1 MITYNAEKQRECY
14 FILKYSACIDMLFPE
29 VDFYERFA
37 LAKSAGV
44 DAIEFWKWSNKDL
57 NKIQSNL
64 KSNNLSVSVFN
75 LDSQDEKLSADLSRG
90 VLNAGRVDDFINALK
105 ETIPVY
111 KALNAEALI
120 VLIGERLDIPYN
132 EQINNIIRCLEA
144 AVPLLKK
151 ENVNLAVEPLNDI
164 DRKNYFLPRAKE
176 VLEILRKVDCEN
188 IKILL
193 DLYHEQLMAGN
204 LINTINENIDLIGH
218 IHVADAP
225 GRHEPGT
232 GEINYSNVF
241 KALKNNNYKKYIG
254 FEFRSTKRETKTA
267 DLIKEYLL

>member
-1 MITYNAEKQRECY
+1 
-14 FILKYSACIDMLFPE
+14 MLFPE

-37 LAKSAGV
+37 LAKSSGV
-44 DAIEFWKWSNKDL
+44 DAVEFWKWSNKDL

-64 KSNNLSVSVFN
+64 KSNKLSVSVFN

-90 VLNAGRVDDFINALK
+90 ILNAGRVDDFLSALK

-120 VLIGERLDIPYN
+120 VLIGEILDIPYD

-151 ENVNLAVEPLNDI
+151 ENVNLVVEPLNNI

-176 VLEILRKVDCEN
+176 VLEILRKVDCKN

-241 KALKNNNYKKYIG
+241 KALKNNNYKKCIG
-254 FEFRSTKRETKTA
+254 FEFRSTKKETKTA
-267 DLIKEYLL
+267 DLIKEHLL

>member
-1 MITYNAEKQRECY
+1 
-14 FILKYSACIDMLFPE
+14 MLFPE

-44 DAIEFWKWSNKDL
+44 DAIEFWKWRNKDL
-57 NKIQSNL
+57 NKIQSKL
-64 KSNNLSVSVFN
+64 KSNNLSVAVFN

-120 VLIGERLDIPYN
+120 VLIGEILDIPYD
-132 EQINNIIRCLEA
+132 EQINNIIRCLKA

-151 ENVNLAVEPLNDI
+151 ENVNLVVEPLNDI

-176 VLEILRKVDCEN
+176 VLEILQRVNCKN

-204 LINTINENIDLIGH
+204 LINTINENVDLIGH

-241 KALKNNNYKKYIG
+241 KSLKNNNYKKYIG

>member
-1 MITYNAEKQRECY
+1 
-14 FILKYSACIDMLFPE
+14 MLFPE

-57 NKIQSNL
+57 NKIQSKL

-75 LDSQDEKLSADLSRG
+75 LDSQDEKLSTDLSRG

-120 VLIGERLDIPYN
+120 VLIGERLGIPYD

-151 ENVNLAVEPLNDI
+151 ENVNLVVEPLNDI

-204 LINTINENIDLIGH
+204 LINTINENVDLIGH

-241 KALKNNNYKKYIG
+241 KSLKNNNYKKYIG

>member
-1 MITYNAEKQRECY
+1 M
-14 FILKYSACIDMLFPE
+14 KYSACIDMLFPE

-90 VLNAGRVDDFINALK
+90 ILNAGRVDDFINALK

-120 VLIGERLDIPYN
+120 VLIGERLDIPYD

-151 ENVNLAVEPLNDI
+151 ENVNLVVEPLNDI

-204 LINTINENIDLIGH
+204 LINTINENVDLIGH
-218 IHVADAP
+218 IHVADVP

>member
-1 MITYNAEKQRECY
+1 
-14 FILKYSACIDMLFPE
+14 MLFPDT
-29 VDFYERFA
+29 DFYNRFA

-57 NKIQSNL
+57 QKILSAL
-64 KSNNLSVSVFN
+64 KENNLSVSVFN
-75 LDSQDEKLSADLSRG
+75 LDSQDEKLSRDLSRG
-90 VLNAGRVDDFINALK
+90 ILNAGRVDEFISALK

-111 KALNAEALI
+111 KSLNAKALI
-120 VLIGERLDIPYN
+120 VLIGETLDIPYD
-132 EQINNIIRCLEA
+132 EQISNIIRCLEA
-144 AVPLLKK
+144 AVPLLEK
-151 ENVNLAVEPLNDI
+151 ENVNLVVEPLNDI

-176 VLEILRKVDCEN
+176 VLEILQRVNCKN

-225 GRHEPGT
+225 GRHEMGT
-232 GEINYSNVF
+232 GEINYPNVF
-241 KALKNNNYKKYIG
+241 EALKSNNYENFIG
-254 FEFRSTKRETKTA
+254 FEFRSTKTCKQTA
-267 DLIKEYLL
+267 EIIRSAVL

>member
-1 MITYNAEKQRECY
+1 
-14 FILKYSACIDMLFPE
+14 MLFPE
-29 VDFYERFA
+29 VDFYDRFA
-37 LAKSAGV
+37 LVKSSGV
-44 DAIEFWKWSNKDL
+44 DAVEFWKWSNKDL
-57 NKIQSNL
+57 SKIQSNL
-64 KSNNLSVSVFN
+64 KTNNLSVSVFN

-90 VLNAGRVDDFINALK
+90 ILNAGRVDDFISALK

-144 AVPLLKK
+144 AVPLLEK

-176 VLEILRKVDCEN
+176 VLEILRKVDCKN

-232 GEINYSNVF
+232 GEINYPNVF
-241 KALKNNNYKKYIG
+241 KVLKNNNYKKYIG
-254 FEFRSTKRETKTA
+254 FEFRSTKEENKTA

>member
-1 MITYNAEKQRECY
+1 
-14 FILKYSACIDMLFPE
+14 MLFPE

-90 VLNAGRVDDFINALK
+90 ILNAGRVDEFISALK

-120 VLIGERLDIPYN
+120 VLIGERLGIPYD
-132 EQINNIIRCLEA
+132 EQINNIIRCLEE

-151 ENVNLAVEPLNDI
+151 ENVNLVVEPLNDI